1 MNKLLISDYQKHILF
16 ELLAQDHGYEEACR
30 LYEEACNNHPLLVH
44 KECNEHVLLET
55 AAIETNNILEFR

>member
-16 ELLAQDHGYEEACR
+16 ELLAQDHG
-30 LYEEACNNHPLLVH
+30 YEEACNNHPLLVH